1 MEQVPEH
8 PLLLGG
14 GYFVNGDG
22 GQRLPAGEELPAQI
36 LELPIGHFSCQK
48 VTNRLSQLNGVLGN
62 VIVTSHRNLL
72 SLPGHVPRTSD
83 KARV

>member
-14 GYFVNGDG
+14 GYFVNRDG
-22 GQRLPAGEELPAQI
+22 GQRLPVGEELPAQI
-36 LELPIGHFSCQK
+36 LELSIRNFPCQK
-48 VTNRLSQLNGVLGN
+48 VTNRLGQHNGMLGN

-72 SLPGHVPRTSD
+72 SLPGHTPSTSD